1 MYLFSVM
8 YYSLFFKTIVLPL
21 SYAYNITIN
30 TIKENLLF
38 MKPISFQY
46 PNDKKQLYALVNIQ
60 LKGLID
66 QIPHKIANLANAS
79 ALLGQALQDINWVGF
94 YLLEDNQLIL
104 GPFQGKPAC
113 IEISVGNGV
122 CGTAVLK
129 DEIMLVKNV
138 HEFPGHIACDS
149 VSNSE
154 IVLPSHANGKI
165 VGVLDIDSPLLARFD
180 EDDKNGLFEFVKIL
194 GQIF

>member
-1 MYLFSVM
+1 
-8 YYSLFFKTIVLPL
+8 
-21 SYAYNITIN
+21 
-30 TIKENLLF
+30 

>member
-1 MYLFSVM
+1 
-8 YYSLFFKTIVLPL
+8 
-21 SYAYNITIN
+21 
-30 TIKENLLF
+30 

-94 YLLEDNQLIL
+94 YLLEENQLIL

-149 VSNSE
+149 ASNSE
-154 IVLPSHANGKI
+154 IVLPIHANGKI